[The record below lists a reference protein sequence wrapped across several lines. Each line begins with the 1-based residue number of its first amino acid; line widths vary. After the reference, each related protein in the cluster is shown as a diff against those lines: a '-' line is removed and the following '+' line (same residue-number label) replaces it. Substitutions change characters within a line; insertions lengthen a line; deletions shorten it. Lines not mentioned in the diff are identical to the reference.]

1 MDDLDHQSEGIE
13 RISEESHPPLVDKAD
28 AREEPVKRKRGRPK
42 LAEGEK
48 GNYRISAKERA
59 RRASAAAVRNAD
71 KAKKKAQKKASRAK
85 EKKDSIKKVEQAL
98 FNKNGAKVIE
108 DTTLQNVPKP
118 VRELVEDEAEV
129 IFKPNSG
136 PQTDFLASPERD
148 VFYGGAAGGGKSYA
162 LLADLLRYCS
172 NPNHRALI
180 IRRTLDEL
188 TELVDKS
195 KQLYPKAF
203 PGAIFRE
210 SKAMWQF
217 PSGATAW
224 FSYLDKDKDVTRYQ
238 GQAFTWIGIDEITH
252 YPTPYVWEYL
262 RSRLRTTDPEINAY
276 MRCTG
281 NPGGVGGWWVK
292 KMYIDP
298 APPNTPFAATDVDTG
313 NALLWPETATNGKA
327 GQPLFLR
334 KFIPAR
340 LTDNPYL
347 AQTGEYEAML
357 RSLPEVE
364 RRRLLEGD
372 WDVAE
377 GAAFPEFSRNIHVVE
392 ASQTQIPHNWLRLR
406 AADYGY
412 AAPSCVLWGAV
423 DWDDTLWI
431 YREFYG
437 KGQTAETLANII
449 VNLEGDDPNMYYSV
463 LDSSCWNRTGTGPSI
478 AETLIRCGA
487 RFTPS
492 DRNRIAGK
500 LELHRRLQV
509 DELTQEPRIKILST
523 CTQLIRTLSGL
534 PLSKTNPEDVD
545 TKADDHA
552 YDALRYMCMTR
563 ARGHLTINSMM
574 NKMKEA
580 KPKPFDST
588 FGY

>member
-1 MDDLDHQSEGIE
+1 MDMEQTLEQK
-13 RISEESHPPLVDKAD
+13 PK
-28 AREEPVKRKRGRPK
+28 KRGRPK
-42 LAEGEK
+42 LEEGQK
-48 GNYRISAKERA
+48 GRYNLSRKQRVKLKTQKKQT
-59 RRASAAAVRNAD
+59 AVRRK
-71 KAKKKAQKKASRAK
+71 KAKSDEAKLKRKLESPTASKLLDQDEIQSAPKSVQNVVK
-85 EKKDSIKKVEQAL
+85 EKS
-98 FNKNGAKVIE
+98 
-108 DTTLQNVPKP
+108 
-118 VRELVEDEAEV
+118 EV
-129 IFKPNSG
+129 IFEPNEG

-162 LLADLLRYCS
+162 LIADLLRYCD
-172 NPNHRALI
+172 NPNHRALV

-188 TELVDKS
+188 TELINKS
-195 KQLYPKAF
+195 REFYPKAF
-203 PGAIFRE
+203 PGAVFKE
-210 SKAMWQF
+210 AKSMWQF

-224 FSYLDKDKDVTRYQ
+224 FSYLDKDKDVSRYQ
-238 GQAFTWIGIDEITH
+238 GQSFTWIGIDEITH

-262 RSRLRTTDPEINAY
+262 RSRLRTTDPKINVY

-281 NPGGVGGWWVK
+281 NPGSVGGWWVK

-298 APPNTPFAATDVDTG
+298 CEPNKPFAATDIETG
-313 NALLWPETATNGKA
+313 QRLVWPDSAPPDKA
-327 GQPLFLR
+327 GKPLFLR

-347 AQTGEYEAML
+347 MQNGEYEAML

-377 GAAFPEFSRNIHVVE
+377 GAAFPEFSRLVHVCD
-392 ASQTQIPHNWLRLR
+392 AATTQIPTNWIRIR

-412 AAPSCVLWGAV
+412 SSPSCVLWGAV
-423 DWDDTLWI
+423 DWDDNLWI

-437 KGQTAETLANII
+437 KGQTAENLANII
-449 VNLEGDDPNMYYSV
+449 ANYEGEDPGMYYTV
-463 LDSSCWNRTGTGPSI
+463 LDASCWNRTGTGPSI
-478 AETLIRCGA
+478 AETMIRSGV
-487 RFTPS
+487 RWTPS
-492 DRNRIAGK
+492 DRNRLAGK
-500 LELHRRLQV
+500 MEIHRRLQ
-509 DELTQEPRIKILST
+509 ENPISKEPRIKILST
-523 CTQLIRTLSGL
+523 CTHLIRTLSSL
-534 PLSKTNPEDVD
+534 PLSKTNTEDVD

-574 NKMKEA
+574 NKMKEQQH
-580 KPKPFDST
+580 KPADRI

>member
-1 MDDLDHQSEGIE
+1 MTD
-13 RISEESHPPLVDKAD
+13 PT
-28 AREEPVKRKRGRPK
+28 EEPVKRKSGRPK
-42 LAEGEK
+42 LEEGEK
-48 GNYRISAKERA
+48 GNYNVSRRVKA
-59 RRASAAAVRNAD
+59 RRDSQRKVSAAKRRANKQSKKLNDMRRSVKRSEESLKTVENA
-71 KAKKKAQKKASRAK
+71 
-85 EKKDSIKKVEQAL
+85 IY
-98 FNKNGAKVIE
+98 NKNGSKVLE
-108 DTTLQNVPKP
+108 ESVLEEVPASVK
-118 VRELVEDEAEV
+118 ELVEDEAEI

-148 VFYGGAAGGGKSYA
+148 VFYGGAAGGGKSFA
-162 LLADLLRYCS
+162 LLADLLRYCNNS
-172 NPNHRALI
+172 NHRALL

-188 TELVDKS
+188 TELINKS
-195 KQLYPKAF
+195 RDLYPKAF
-203 PGAIFRE
+203 PGAVFRE
-210 SKAMWQF
+210 AKSMWQF

-238 GQAFTWIGIDEITH
+238 GQSFTWIGIDEITH

-262 RSRLRTTDPEINAY
+262 RSRLRTTDSSIQAY

-298 APPNTPFAATDVDTG
+298 APESTPFSATDIESG
-313 NALLWPETATNGKA
+313 NPLLWPSTATNGKA
-327 GQPLFLR
+327 GEPLFLR

-347 AQTGEYEAML
+347 AQSGEYEAML

-364 RRRLLEGD
+364 RRRLLDGD

-377 GAAFPEFSRNIHVVE
+377 GAAFPEFSRNLHVLD
-392 ASQTQIPHNWLRLR
+392 ASQVTIPTNWLRLR

-412 AAPSCVLWGAV
+412 AAPSCVLWGAI
-423 DWDDTLWI
+423 DWDDVLWI
-431 YREFYG
+431 YREYYA
-437 KGQTAETLANII
+437 KGQTAQNLANTI
-449 VNLEGDDPNMYYSV
+449 VALEGDDPTMYYTV
-463 LDSSCWNRTGTGPSI
+463 LDASCWNRVGTGASI
-478 AETLIRCGA
+478 AETMIRGGV
-487 RFTPS
+487 RWVPS

-500 LELHRRLQV
+500 MELHRRFQV
-509 DELTQEPRIKILST
+509 DEVTEEPRIKILST
-523 CTQLIRTLSGL
+523 CTNLIRTLSSI

-574 NKMKEA
+574 NKMKENQ
-580 KPKPFDST
+580 PKAFDSV

>member
-1 MDDLDHQSEGIE
+1 MEQTLEQK
-13 RISEESHPPLVDKAD
+13 PK
-28 AREEPVKRKRGRPK
+28 KRGRPK
-42 LAEGEK
+42 LEEGQK
-48 GNYRISAKERA
+48 GRYNLSRKQRVKLKTQKKQT
-59 RRASAAAVRNAD
+59 AVRRK
-71 KAKKKAQKKASRAK
+71 KAKSDEAKLKRKLESPTASKLLDQDEIQSAPKSVQNVVK
-85 EKKDSIKKVEQAL
+85 EKS
-98 FNKNGAKVIE
+98 
-108 DTTLQNVPKP
+108 
-118 VRELVEDEAEV
+118 EV
-129 IFKPNSG
+129 IFEPNEG

-162 LLADLLRYCS
+162 LIADLLRYCD
-172 NPNHRALI
+172 NPNHRALV

-188 TELVDKS
+188 TELINKS
-195 KQLYPKAF
+195 REFYPKAF
-203 PGAIFRE
+203 PGAVFKE
-210 SKAMWQF
+210 AKSMWQF

-224 FSYLDKDKDVTRYQ
+224 FSYLDKDKDVSRYQ
-238 GQAFTWIGIDEITH
+238 GQSFTWIGIDEITH

-262 RSRLRTTDPEINAY
+262 RSRLRTTDPKINVY

-281 NPGGVGGWWVK
+281 NPGSVGGWWVK

-298 APPNTPFAATDVDTG
+298 CEPNKPFAATDIETEQRLV
-313 NALLWPETATNGKA
+313 WPDSAPPDKA
-327 GQPLFLR
+327 GKPLFLR

-347 AQTGEYEAML
+347 MQNGEYEAML

-377 GAAFPEFSRNIHVVE
+377 GAAFPEFSRLVHVCD
-392 ASQTQIPHNWLRLR
+392 AATTQIPTNWIRIR

-412 AAPSCVLWGAV
+412 SSPSCVLWGAV
-423 DWDDTLWI
+423 DWDDNLWI

-437 KGQTAETLANII
+437 KGQTAENLANII
-449 VNLEGDDPNMYYSV
+449 ANFEGEDPGMYYTV
-463 LDSSCWNRTGTGPSI
+463 LDASCWNRTGTGPSI
-478 AETLIRCGA
+478 AETMIRAGV
-487 RFTPS
+487 RWTPS
-492 DRNRIAGK
+492 DRNRLAGK
-500 LELHRRLQV
+500 MEIHRRLQ
-509 DELTQEPRIKILST
+509 ENPISKEPRIKILST
-523 CTQLIRTLSGL
+523 CTHLIRTLSSL
-534 PLSKTNPEDVD
+534 PLSKTNTEDVD

-574 NKMKEA
+574 NKMKEQQHQPA
-580 KPKPFDST
+580 DRI

>member
-1 MDDLDHQSEGIE
+1 MDMEQTLEQK
-13 RISEESHPPLVDKAD
+13 PK
-28 AREEPVKRKRGRPK
+28 KRGRPK
-42 LAEGEK
+42 LEEGQK
-48 GNYRISAKERA
+48 GRYNLSRKQRVKLKTQKKQT
-59 RRASAAAVRNAD
+59 AVRRK
-71 KAKKKAQKKASRAK
+71 KAKSDEAKLKRKLESPTASKLLDQDEIQSAPKSVQNVVK
-85 EKKDSIKKVEQAL
+85 EKS
-98 FNKNGAKVIE
+98 
-108 DTTLQNVPKP
+108 
-118 VRELVEDEAEV
+118 EV
-129 IFKPNSG
+129 IFEPNEG

-162 LLADLLRYCS
+162 LIADLLRYCD
-172 NPNHRALI
+172 NPNHRALV

-188 TELVDKS
+188 TELINKS
-195 KQLYPKAF
+195 REFYPKAF
-203 PGAIFRE
+203 PGAVFKE
-210 SKAMWQF
+210 AKSMWQF

-224 FSYLDKDKDVTRYQ
+224 FSYLDKDKDVSRYQ
-238 GQAFTWIGIDEITH
+238 GQSFTWIGIDEITH

-262 RSRLRTTDPEINAY
+262 RSRLRTTDPKINVY

-281 NPGGVGGWWVK
+281 NPGSVGGWWVK

-298 APPNTPFAATDVDTG
+298 CEPNKPFAATDIETEQRLV
-313 NALLWPETATNGKA
+313 WPDSAPPDKA
-327 GQPLFLR
+327 GKPLFLR

-347 AQTGEYEAML
+347 MQNGEYEAML

-377 GAAFPEFSRNIHVVE
+377 GAAFPEFSRLVHVCD
-392 ASQTQIPHNWLRLR
+392 AATTQIPTNWLRIR

-412 AAPSCVLWGAV
+412 SSPSCVLWGAV
-423 DWDDTLWI
+423 DWDDNLWI

-437 KGQTAETLANII
+437 KGQTAENLANII
-449 VNLEGDDPNMYYSV
+449 ANYEGEDPGMYYTV
-463 LDSSCWNRTGTGPSI
+463 LDASCWNRTGTGPSI
-478 AETLIRCGA
+478 AETMIRAGV
-487 RFTPS
+487 RWTPS
-492 DRNRIAGK
+492 DRNRLAGK
-500 LELHRRLQV
+500 MEIHRRLQ
-509 DELTQEPRIKILST
+509 ENPISKEPRIKILST
-523 CTQLIRTLSGL
+523 CTHLIRTLSSL
-534 PLSKTNPEDVD
+534 PLSKTNTEDVD

-574 NKMKEA
+574 NKMKEQQH
-580 KPKPFDST
+580 KPADRI

>member
-1 MDDLDHQSEGIE
+1 MDMEQTLEQK
-13 RISEESHPPLVDKAD
+13 PK
-28 AREEPVKRKRGRPK
+28 KRGRPK
-42 LAEGEK
+42 LEEGQQGRYNLSRK
-48 GNYRISAKERA
+48 QRVKL
-59 RRASAAAVRNAD
+59 
-71 KAKKKAQKKASRAK
+71 KAQKKQTAVRRKKAKSDEVKLKRKLESPTASKLLDQDEIQSAPK
-85 EKKDSIKKVEQAL
+85 AV
-98 FNKNGAKVIE
+98 
-108 DTTLQNVPKP
+108 QNV
-118 VRELVEDEAEV
+118 VRDKSEV
-129 IFKPNSG
+129 IFEPNEG

-162 LLADLLRYCS
+162 LIADLLRYCD
-172 NPNHRALI
+172 NPNHRALV

-188 TELVDKS
+188 TELINKS
-195 KQLYPKAF
+195 REFYPKAF
-203 PGAIFRE
+203 PGAVFKE
-210 SKAMWQF
+210 AKSMWQF

-224 FSYLDKDKDVTRYQ
+224 FSYLDKDKDVSRYQ
-238 GQAFTWIGIDEITH
+238 GQSFTWIGIDEITH

-262 RSRLRTTDPEINAY
+262 RSRLRTTDPKINVY

-281 NPGGVGGWWVK
+281 NPGSVGGWWVK

-298 APPNTPFAATDVDTG
+298 CEPNKPFAATDIETEQRLV
-313 NALLWPETATNGKA
+313 WPDSAPPDKA
-327 GQPLFLR
+327 GKPLFLR

-347 AQTGEYEAML
+347 MQNGEYEAML

-377 GAAFPEFSRNIHVVE
+377 GAAFPEFSRLVHVCD
-392 ASQTQIPHNWLRLR
+392 AATTQIPTNWLRIR

-412 AAPSCVLWGAV
+412 SSPSCVLWGAV
-423 DWDDTLWI
+423 DWDDNLWI

-437 KGQTAETLANII
+437 KGQTAENLANII
-449 VNLEGDDPNMYYSV
+449 ANYEGEDPGMYYTV
-463 LDSSCWNRTGTGPSI
+463 LDASCWNRTGTGPSI
-478 AETLIRCGA
+478 AETMIRAGV
-487 RFTPS
+487 RWTPS
-492 DRNRIAGK
+492 DRNRLAGK
-500 LELHRRLQV
+500 MEIHRRLQ
-509 DELTQEPRIKILST
+509 ENPISKEPRIKILST
-523 CTQLIRTLSGL
+523 CTHLIRTLSSL
-534 PLSKTNPEDVD
+534 PLSKTNTEDVD

-574 NKMKEA
+574 NKMKEQQHQPA
-580 KPKPFDST
+580 DRI

>member
-1 MDDLDHQSEGIE
+1 MDMEQTLEQK
-13 RISEESHPPLVDKAD
+13 PK
-28 AREEPVKRKRGRPK
+28 KRGRPK
-42 LAEGEK
+42 LEEGQQGRYNLSRK
-48 GNYRISAKERA
+48 QRVKL
-59 RRASAAAVRNAD
+59 
-71 KAKKKAQKKASRAK
+71 KAQKKQTAVRRKKAKSDEVKLKRKLESPTASKLLDQDEIQSAPK
-85 EKKDSIKKVEQAL
+85 AV
-98 FNKNGAKVIE
+98 
-108 DTTLQNVPKP
+108 QNV
-118 VRELVEDEAEV
+118 VRDKSEV
-129 IFKPNSG
+129 IFEPNEG

-162 LLADLLRYCS
+162 LIADLLRYCD
-172 NPNHRALI
+172 NPNHRALV

-188 TELVDKS
+188 TELINKS
-195 KQLYPKAF
+195 REFYPKAF
-203 PGAIFRE
+203 PGAVFKE
-210 SKAMWQF
+210 AKSMWQF

-224 FSYLDKDKDVTRYQ
+224 FSYLDKDKDVSRYQ
-238 GQAFTWIGIDEITH
+238 GQSFTWIGIDEITH

-262 RSRLRTTDPEINAY
+262 RSRLRTTDPKINVY

-281 NPGGVGGWWVK
+281 NPGSVGGWWVK

-298 APPNTPFAATDVDTG
+298 CEPNKPFAATDIETG
-313 NALLWPETATNGKA
+313 QRLVWPDSAPPDKA
-327 GQPLFLR
+327 GKPLFLR

-347 AQTGEYEAML
+347 MQNGEYEAML

-377 GAAFPEFSRNIHVVE
+377 GAAFPEFSRLVHVCD
-392 ASQTQIPHNWLRLR
+392 AATTQIPTNWIRIR

-412 AAPSCVLWGAV
+412 SSPSCVLWGAV
-423 DWDDTLWI
+423 DWDDNLWI

-437 KGQTAETLANII
+437 KGQTAENLANII
-449 VNLEGDDPNMYYSV
+449 ANYEGEDPGMYYTV
-463 LDSSCWNRTGTGPSI
+463 LDASCWNRTGTGPSI
-478 AETLIRCGA
+478 AETMIRSGV
-487 RFTPS
+487 RWTPS
-492 DRNRIAGK
+492 DRNRLAGK
-500 LELHRRLQV
+500 MEIHRRLQ
-509 DELTQEPRIKILST
+509 ENPISKEPRIKILST
-523 CTQLIRTLSGL
+523 CTHLIRTLSSL
-534 PLSKTNPEDVD
+534 PLSKTNTEDVD

-574 NKMKEA
+574 NKMKEQQH
-580 KPKPFDST
+580 KPADRI